1 MSEQSTD
8 TDTDADAVVDADA
21 HSEANAMAPR
31 IVSIED
37 NPGDIRLIEEAISTV
52 DGDIE
57 LVQYSNATDALAA
70 LTASDDT
77 AGLDVDLLLLDMNIP
92 GKSGLEI
99 LTQLRTE
106 SSTDSLP
113 IVVVSSSENPEDIR
127 RVYEESAN
135 AYIKKPADP
144 DEFIQRIRDAVRF
157 WVPATRE
164 DN

>member
-1 MSEQSTD
+1 MRDQS
-8 TDTDADAVVDADA
+8 TDTDADADRDADA
-21 HSEANAMAPR
+21 HSEPNAAAPR

-37 NPGDIRLIEEAISTV
+37 NPGDIRLIEEAIRTV
-52 DGDIE
+52 DSDIE
-57 LVQYSNATDALAA
+57 LVQYSNAEEALAA

-106 SSTDSLP
+106 WSTDSLP
-113 IVVVSSSENPEDIR
+113 IAVVTSSENPEDIR

-144 DEFIQRIRDAVRF
+144 DEFIQRIGDAVRF